1 MLKYLLGI
9 ISIYLIL
16 LILALIFIII
26 SYKKSPVHLDIYSKY
41 NKLIDREYVDEKFD
55 KFIYIDFIDNY
66 LHYKNFY
73 KKNSTLIYV
82 FSGFN
87 LLICIFN
94 FIYIYKKKK
103 RNKKI
108 NPFIIWIWYIHF
120 IFTIIIFVTI
130 SDFVNSH
137 FYMKLFVMDLMEK
150 DESEE
155 FIKFNKKAKKYE
167 TISYYMFAF
176 YFIFLIIEYIL
187 LFYILKNYKSKSYGK
202 NLKGERIKV
211 CKKETYMPSDNSQ
224 TQICAICQN
233 IITKDTNI
241 LILPCK
247 HFFHYDC
254 IEKWF
259 EKHNTC
265 PIDRTEVLK

>member
-9 ISIYLIL
+9 ISIYIIL

-41 NKLIDREYVDEKFD
+41 NKLIDREYIDEKFD

-103 RNKKI
+103 EIKKLI
-108 NPFIIWIWYIHF
+108 LLLYGFGIY
-120 IFTIIIFVTI
+120 
-130 SDFVNSH
+130 
-137 FYMKLFVMDLMEK
+137 
-150 DESEE
+150 
-155 FIKFNKKAKKYE
+155 
-167 TISYYMFAF
+167 ISY
-176 YFIFLIIEYIL
+176 L
-187 LFYILKNYKSKSYGK
+187 LL
-202 NLKGERIKV
+202 
-211 CKKETYMPSDNSQ
+211 
-224 TQICAICQN
+224 
-233 IITKDTNI
+233 
-241 LILPCK
+241 
-247 HFFHYDC
+247 
-254 IEKWF
+254 
-259 EKHNTC
+259 
-265 PIDRTEVLK
+265 